1 MMASEAKE
9 IPRTFWS
16 KIGEQMKIESIR
28 IENFRGFKDE
38 TVYLDNY
45 ACLVGPNG
53 AGKSTILTALNVF
66 FRQYKD
72 SKTDLS
78 KLSADDFHHKNVKD
92 PIRITVTFCELS
104 TQAKSD
110 LAAYVRQDKLIVS
123 AVAKY
128 DAANESAEVR
138 QFGNRLGM
146 EDFREYFEAD
156 KRGESAGTL
165 KEIYSS
171 LKLKHSGLE
180 DAKTKPAMA
189 DALQSYES
197 NHPTACALIPSEDQF
212 YGATKGANRL
222 SPHLQWVFV
231 PAVKDI
237 TEESQE
243 SKTSGLGQLLART
256 VRSKVDFSQK
266 VSKLRDELKKNYQTM
281 LDAEQ
286 SVLDGL
292 SGSIELKLKD
302 WAHPAVTA
310 RVLWTQDADKSV
322 KVDEPWA
329 FIRIGERGFEGE
341 LARFGHGMQRSFM
354 LTLLQELA
362 STSGQNSPTLILAI
376 EEPELYQHPPQARY
390 LAEVLHDL
398 SGADSQ
404 IILCSHSPLFIP
416 GDDFETVRVVRD
428 SGIPSNSSV
437 TQLSYTELAK
447 SLSIAGQPLLK
458 EQGMLAKLYPTLS
471 PGVNEMFF
479 CRVLILVEGIEDVAH
494 LTSYLSC
501 LGLLSKFR
509 KCGCHV
515 IPVGGKSEIVKP
527 LAMAKQLDIPVF
539 VVFDAD
545 TDTEKAEYVPLHKRD
560 NKAILSLM
568 GYSAESEWPENDV
581 WKMDLVM
588 WKENLTK
595 LVESEI
601 GENWLTHVSAAAKY
615 YGQPGGLRKNPLAVS
630 RALDAAWKNGE
641 KSASLERLSRDLI
654 LFAEKA
660 IER

>member
-1 MMASEAKE
+1 
-9 IPRTFWS
+9 
-16 KIGEQMKIESIR
+16 MKIESVR
-28 IENFRGFKDE
+28 IENFRGFRDE
-38 TVYLDNY
+38 TINLDNY

-53 AGKSTILTALNVF
+53 AGKSTVLTALNVF

-78 KLSADDFHHKNVKD
+78 KLSADDFHHKNVND
-92 PIRITVTFCELS
+92 PIRITVTFCEL
-104 TQAKSD
+104 TPEAKSD
-110 LAAYVRQDKLIVS
+110 LADYVRQEKLIVS

-128 DAANESAEVR
+128 DVGSERAEVR

-156 KRGESAGTL
+156 KRGESAAAL
-165 KEIYSS
+165 KDIYS
-171 LKLKHSGLE
+171 KLKSKHPGLE
-180 DAKTKPAMA
+180 DAKTKQAMA
-189 DALQSYES
+189 EALQAFEASHAS
-197 NHPTACALIPSEDQF
+197 SCKLIPSEDQF

-222 SPHLQWVFV
+222 APHLQWVFV

-266 VSKLRDELKKNYQTM
+266 VMKLRDALRKDYQTM

-292 SGSIELKLKD
+292 SGSIEMKLKD

-310 RVLWTQDADKSV
+310 KVLWTQDADKSV

-362 STSGQNSPTLILAI
+362 GTAGQIAPTLILAI
-376 EEPELYQHPPQARY
+376 EEPELYQHPPQARH

-398 SGADSQ
+398 ASENSQ
-404 IILCSHSPLFIP
+404 IIVCSHSPLFIP

-428 SGIPSNSSV
+428 SGTPSSSAV
-437 TQLSYTELAK
+437 TQLSYIDLAK
-447 SLSIAGQPLLK
+447 TLSEAGQPLLK
-458 EQGMLAKLYPTLS
+458 EQGMLAKLYPSLN

-479 CRVLILVEGIEDVAH
+479 CRVLILVEGIEDVA
-494 LTSYLSC
+494 YLSMYLSL
-501 LGLLSKFR
+501 LGLMPVFR
-509 KCGCHV
+509 KCGCHIV
-515 IPVGGKSEIVKP
+515 PVGGKSEIVKP
-527 LAMAKQLDIPVF
+527 LAIAKQLDIPVF
-539 VVFDAD
+539 VIVDAD
-545 TDTEKAEYVPLHKRD
+545 TDTEKAEHVTKHKQD

-568 GYSAESEWPENDV
+568 GYGADSEWTASDI
-581 WKMDLVM
+581 WKSDFVM
-588 WKENLTK
+588 WKHNLTK
-595 LVESEI
+595 LIEAEI
-601 GENWLTHVSAAAKY
+601 GENWGTHVDAAAKH
-615 YGQPGGLRKNPLAVS
+615 YGQPGGLKKNPLAIS
-630 RALDAAWKNGE
+630 RALEAAWKSGDRSPSME
-641 KSASLERLSRDLI
+641 KLAANVIGFS
-654 LFAEKA
+654 EKA
-660 IER
+660 IRS

>member
-1 MMASEAKE
+1 
-9 IPRTFWS
+9 
-16 KIGEQMKIESIR
+16 MKIESVR
-28 IENFRGFKDE
+28 IENFRGFRDE
-38 TVYLDNY
+38 TIYLDDY
-45 ACLVGPNG
+45 TCLVGPNG

-78 KLSADDFHHKNVKD
+78 KLSADDFHHKNVND
-92 PIRITVTFCELS
+92 PIKITVTFCDLS
-104 TQAKSD
+104 IEAKSD
-110 LAAYVRQDKLIVS
+110 LADYVRQDKLIVS

-128 DAANESAEVR
+128 DAGTERAEVR

-156 KRGESAGTL
+156 KRGESAATL
-165 KEIYSS
+165 KEIYS
-171 LKLKHSGLE
+171 KLKAKYAGLE
-180 DAKTKPAMA
+180 DAKTKQAMA
-189 DALQSYES
+189 EALQAFEANNPASC
-197 NHPTACALIPSEDQF
+197 TLIPSEDQF

-222 SPHLQWVFV
+222 APHLQWVFV

-256 VRSKVDFSQK
+256 VRSKVDFSEK
-266 VSKLRDELKKNYQTM
+266 VRDLRDSLRKDYQLM

-292 SGSIELKLKD
+292 SGSIEMKLKD

-310 RVLWTQDADKSV
+310 RVLWTQDADRSV

-362 STSGQNSPTLILAI
+362 STAGQNAPTLILAI

-390 LAEVLHDL
+390 LAELLHDL
-398 SGADSQ
+398 ASDNSQ
-404 IILCSHSPLFIP
+404 IVVCSHSPLFIP

-428 SGIPSNSSV
+428 SGAPSSSSV
-437 TQLSYTELAK
+437 SQLSYSNLA
-447 SLSIAGQPLLK
+447 STLHTAGQGLLK
-458 EQGMLAKLYPTLS
+458 EQGMLVKLYPSLN
-471 PGVNEMFF
+471 PGINEMFF
-479 CRVLILVEGIEDVAH
+479 CRVLILVEGIEDCAH
-494 LTSYLSC
+494 LGSYLSL
-501 LGLLSKFR
+501 LGLLPKFR

-515 IPVGGKSEIVKP
+515 VPVGGKSEIVKP

-539 VVFDAD
+539 IIIDAD
-545 TDTEKAEYVPLHKRD
+545 TDTQKAEYITKHKQD

-568 GYSAESEWPENDV
+568 GYGAESEWPANDL
-581 WKMDLVM
+581 WKSDLVM
-588 WKENLTK
+588 WKHNLTK
-595 LVESEI
+595 LVEGEI
-601 GENWLTHVSAAAKY
+601 GPNWPNHVNAAEAH
-615 YGQPGGLRKNPLAVS
+615 YGQPGGLKKNPLAIS
-630 RALDAAWKNGE
+630 RALEAAWKSGD
-641 KSASLERLSRDLI
+641 KSPSLEKLAGDVIS
-654 LFAEKA
+654 FAENSVA
-660 IER
+660 S

>member
-1 MMASEAKE
+1 
-9 IPRTFWS
+9 
-16 KIGEQMKIESIR
+16 MKIESVR
-28 IENFRGFKDE
+28 IENFRGFREE
-38 TVYLDNY
+38 TVYLDDY
-45 ACLVGPNG
+45 SCLVGPNG

-78 KLSADDFHHKNVKD
+78 KLSVDDFHHKNVKD
-92 PIRITVTFCELS
+92 PIKITVTFCDL
-104 TQAKSD
+104 TDKAKSD
-110 LAAYVRQDKLIVS
+110 LADYVRQDKLIVS

-128 DAANESAEVR
+128 DAGSERAEVQ

-146 EDFREYFEAD
+146 EDFREYFAAD
-156 KRGESAGTL
+156 KRGESAAAL
-165 KEIYSS
+165 KDIYA
-171 LKLKHSGLE
+171 KLKIKYSGLE
-180 DAKTKPAMA
+180 DAKTKQAMA
-189 DALQSYES
+189 EALQSFEA
-197 NHPTACALIPSEDQF
+197 NHSSLCMLLPSEDQF

-222 SPHLQWVFV
+222 APHLQWVFV

-256 VRSKVDFSQK
+256 VRSKVDFSTK
-266 VSKLRDELKKNYQTM
+266 VTKLRDALRKEYQTM

-292 SGSIELKLKD
+292 SGSIEMKLKN

-310 RVLWTQDADKSV
+310 KVLWTQDADRSV

-362 STSGQNSPTLILAI
+362 GTSGQSAPTLILAI

-398 SGADSQ
+398 SSGNSQ
-404 IILCSHSPLFIP
+404 IIVCSHSPLFIP
-416 GDDFETVRVVRD
+416 GDDFESVRVVRD
-428 SGIPSNSSV
+428 SGIPSSSSV
-437 TQLSYTELAK
+437 TQLSYRDLANT
-447 SLSIAGQPLLK
+447 LHMAGQQLLK
-458 EQGMLAKLYPTLS
+458 EQGMLAKLYPSLN
-471 PGVNEMFF
+471 PVLNEMFF
-479 CRVLILVEGIEDVAH
+479 CRVLLLVEGIEDVAH
-494 LTSYLSC
+494 LSSYIS
-501 LGLLSKFR
+501 LLDLMPRFR

-515 IPVGGKSEIVKP
+515 VPVGGKSEIVKP

-539 VVFDAD
+539 VIIDAD
-545 TDTEKAEYVPLHKRD
+545 TDTVKAEHIAKHRQD

-568 GYSAESEWPENDV
+568 GYGAESEWPMNDT
-581 WKMDLVM
+581 WKSDFVM
-588 WKENLTK
+588 WKHNLTK

-601 GENWLTHVSAAAKY
+601 GVNWPIHVNTAATH
-615 YGQPGGLRKNPLAVS
+615 YGQPGGLKKNPLAIS
-630 RALDAAWKNGE
+630 RALEAAWKHGE
-641 KSASLERLSRDLI
+641 KSASLERLSRDVVV
-654 LFAEKA
+654 FAEQA
-660 IER
+660 LGI

>member
-1 MMASEAKE
+1 
-9 IPRTFWS
+9 
-16 KIGEQMKIESIR
+16 MKIESVR
-28 IENFRGFKDE
+28 IENFRGFRYE
-38 TVYLDNY
+38 TIYLSDY
-45 ACLVGPNG
+45 TCLVGPNG

-78 KLSADDFHHKNVKD
+78 KLSADDFHHKNVND
-92 PIRITVTFCELS
+92 PIKITVTFGDLS
-104 TQAKSD
+104 IEAKSD
-110 LAAYVRQDKLIVS
+110 LADYVRQDKLVVS

-128 DAANESAEVR
+128 DPGTERAEVR

-146 EDFREYFEAD
+146 EDFRDYFEAD
-156 KRGESAGTL
+156 KRGESAVAL
-165 KEIYSS
+165 KEIYS
-171 LKLKHSGLE
+171 KLKTKYSGLE
-180 DAKTKPAMA
+180 DAKTKQAMA
-189 DALQSYES
+189 EALQTFEANNSAS
-197 NHPTACALIPSEDQF
+197 CKLIPSEDQF

-222 SPHLQWVFV
+222 APHLQWVFV

-256 VRSKVDFSQK
+256 VRSKVNFSDK
-266 VSKLRDELKKNYQTM
+266 VKSLRDSLRKEYQSM

-292 SGSIELKLKD
+292 SGSIEMKLKD

-310 RVLWTQDADKSV
+310 RVLWTQDADRSV

-362 STSGQNSPTLILAI
+362 STAGQNAPTLVLAI

-390 LAEVLHDL
+390 LAELLHDL
-398 SGADSQ
+398 ANDNSQ
-404 IILCSHSPLFIP
+404 IVVCSHSPLFIP

-428 SGIPSNSSV
+428 SGAPSCSSV
-437 TQLSYTELAK
+437 SQLSYGDLAK
-447 SLSIAGQPLLK
+447 TLHSAGQKLLK
-458 EQGMLAKLYPTLS
+458 EQGILAKVYPSLN

-494 LTSYLSC
+494 LSSYLSL
-501 LGLLSKFR
+501 LGLLPRFR

-515 IPVGGKSEIVKP
+515 VPVGGKSEIVKP

-539 VVFDAD
+539 IIIDAD
-545 TDTEKAEYVPLHKRD
+545 TDTQKADHITKHKHD

-568 GYSAESEWPENDV
+568 GYGAESEWPRSDI
-581 WKMDLVM
+581 WKSDLVM
-588 WKENLTK
+588 WKHDLTK
-595 LVESEI
+595 LVEAEI
-601 GENWLTHVSAAAKY
+601 GANWPNHVNAAAVH
-615 YGQPGGLRKNPLAVS
+615 YGQPGNLKKNPLAVS
-630 RALDAAWKNGE
+630 RALEAAWKSGD
-641 KSASLERLSRDLI
+641 KSPSLERLAGDVI
-654 LFAEKA
+654 AFAEKSV
-660 IER
+660 ES

>member
-1 MMASEAKE
+1 
-9 IPRTFWS
+9 
-16 KIGEQMKIESIR
+16 MKIESVR
-28 IENFRGFKDE
+28 IENFRGFRDE
-38 TVYLDNY
+38 TIYLDDY

-78 KLSADDFHHKNVKD
+78 KLSADDFHHKNVSD

-104 TQAKSD
+104 TEAKSD
-110 LAAYVRQDKLIVS
+110 LAAYVRQEKLIVS

-128 DAANESAEVR
+128 DAGSERAEVR

-156 KRGESAGTL
+156 KRGESATAL
-165 KEIYSS
+165 KEIYFN
-171 LKLKHSGLE
+171 LKSKHAGLE
-180 DAKTKPAMA
+180 AAKTKQAMA
-189 DALQSYES
+189 EALQDFEAS
-197 NHPTACALIPSEDQF
+197 NSSSCKLIPSEDQF
-212 YGATKGANRL
+212 YGATKGANKL
-222 SPHLQWVFV
+222 APHLQWVFV

-256 VRSKVDFSQK
+256 VRSKVDFSEK
-266 VSKLRDELKKNYQTM
+266 VTKLRDALRKDYQSM

-292 SGSIELKLKD
+292 SGSIEMKLKD

-310 RVLWTQDADKSV
+310 KVLWTQDADRSV

-362 STSGQNSPTLILAI
+362 NTAGQLAPTLILAI

-398 SGADSQ
+398 ATDNSQ
-404 IILCSHSPLFIP
+404 IIVCSHSPLFIP
-416 GDDFETVRVVRD
+416 GNDFETVRVVRD
-428 SGIPSNSSV
+428 SGTPSSSSV
-437 TQLSYTELAK
+437 TQLSYSDLAK
-447 SLSIAGQPLLK
+447 TLNEAGQPLLK
-458 EQGMLAKLYPTLS
+458 EQGMLAKLYPSLN

-494 LTSYLSC
+494 LGSYLSL
-501 LGLLSKFR
+501 LGLMPKFR

-515 IPVGGKSEIVKP
+515 VPVGGKSEIIKP

-539 VVFDAD
+539 VMIDAD
-545 TDTEKAEYVPLHKRD
+545 TDTQRVDHITKHKQD
-560 NKAILSLM
+560 NKAILSLL
-568 GYSAESEWPENDV
+568 GYGDDNEWPSDDI
-581 WKMDLVM
+581 WKNDLVL
-588 WKENLTK
+588 WKYNLTK
-595 LVESEI
+595 LVVAEI
-601 GENWLTHVSAAAKY
+601 GENWPTHVNAAATH
-615 YGQPGGLRKNPLAVS
+615 YGQPGGLKKNPLAIS
-630 RALDAAWKNGE
+630 RALEAAWESGDR
-641 KSASLERLSRDLI
+641 SASLEKLARDVI
-654 LFAEKA
+654 CFS
-660 IER
+660 ERALES

>member
-1 MMASEAKE
+1 
-9 IPRTFWS
+9 
-16 KIGEQMKIESIR
+16 MKIESVR
-28 IENFRGFKDE
+28 IENFRSFRDE
-38 TVYLDNY
+38 TVYLKDY

-78 KLSADDFHHKNVKD
+78 KLSVDDFHHKNVND

-104 TQAKSD
+104 SEAKSD
-110 LAAYVRQDKLIVS
+110 LADYVRQDKLIVS

-128 DAANESAEVR
+128 DAGSARAEVR

-156 KRGESAGTL
+156 KRGDGAAAL
-165 KEIYSS
+165 KEIYS
-171 LKLKHSGLE
+171 KLRSKHAGLE
-180 DAKTKPAMA
+180 DAKTKQAMVE
-189 DALQSYES
+189 ALQSFEA
-197 NHPTACALIPSEDQF
+197 NHSSSCTLIPSEDQF

-222 SPHLQWVFV
+222 APHLQWVFV

-256 VRSKVDFSQK
+256 VRSKVDFSDK
-266 VSKLRDELKKNYQTM
+266 VTKLRDALRKDYQTM

-292 SGSIELKLKD
+292 SGSIEMKLKD

-310 RVLWTQDADKSV
+310 KVLWTQDADRSV

-354 LTLLQELA
+354 LTLLHELA
-362 STSGQNSPTLILAI
+362 GTAGQLAPTLILAI

-390 LAEVLHDL
+390 LAELLHDL
-398 SGADSQ
+398 ASDNSQ

-428 SGIPSNSSV
+428 SGTPSSSTV
-437 TQLSYTELAK
+437 TQLSYSDLAK
-447 SLSIAGQPLLK
+447 TLNEAGQPLLK
-458 EQGMLAKLYPTLS
+458 EQGVLAKLYPSLN

-494 LTSYLSC
+494 LSSYLSL
-501 LGLLSKFR
+501 LGLMSRFR

-515 IPVGGKSEIVKP
+515 VPVGGKSEVVKP

-539 VVFDAD
+539 VMIDAD
-545 TDTEKAEYVPLHKRD
+545 TDTERAEHITKHKQD

-568 GYSAESEWPENDV
+568 GYGTDSEWPANDI
-581 WKMDLVM
+581 WKCDFVM
-588 WKENLTK
+588 WKHNLTK
-595 LVESEI
+595 LVEAEI
-601 GENWLTHVSAAAKY
+601 GEKWAAHVNAAAMH
-615 YGQPGGLRKNPLAVS
+615 YGQPGGLKKNPLAIS
-630 RALDAAWKNGE
+630 RALEAAWRNGD
-641 KSASLERLSRDLI
+641 KSASLEKLAGNVIGFS
-654 LFAEKA
+654 EKA
-660 IER
+660 LES